1 MLALKE
7 AIEIAERN
15 VWEGHTLLD
24 SYGETQGEYVFST
37 QDSRGII
44 PPGGFFLTV
53 NKETGACRYEGLE
66 REFLAPYAPIKG
78 YKKLELLEEQ

>member
-1 MLALKE
+1 MQTLKE

-24 SYGETQGEYVFST
+24 SYGEAQVKYVFST

-53 NKETGACRYEGLE
+53 NKETGVCRYEGLE

-78 YKKLELLEEQ
+78 YKKLKLPKE